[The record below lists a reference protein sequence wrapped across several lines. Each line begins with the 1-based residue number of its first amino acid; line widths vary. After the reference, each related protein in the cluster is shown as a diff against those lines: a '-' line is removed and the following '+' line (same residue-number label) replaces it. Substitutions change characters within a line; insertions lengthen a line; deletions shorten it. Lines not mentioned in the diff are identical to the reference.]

1 MKEIIKTL
9 YYDTKYLWKND
20 RREFWEVYLGMG
32 LVVFMFWFLFWVP
45 AYSSLLQ
52 LKQKRNLII
61 LAEQSIF
68 DLKNPQ

>member
-32 LVVFMFWFLFWVP
+32 LVVFMFWFLFWVVLP
-45 AYSSLLQ
+45 
-52 LKQKRNLII
+52 IVG
-61 LAEQSIF
+61 
-68 DLKNPQ
+68 D